1 MLNWGVMGAGGIAYV
16 FCNGMRFTDSGQIL
30 AAASRTQERLDRLAN
45 DFGIPR
51 QYNDYADLLTDDDID
66 AVYIAT
72 IHPLHAEWAIKCAE
86 AGKHL
91 LIEKPISMNHAEAAA
106 MVDAAR
112 ENDVF
117 LMEAFMSRCHPQIAK
132 MVELIQDGTIGEV
145 QVIRA
150 TFGYRSGFNPQSRI
164 YNREMGGGGIL
175 DIGCYTASMA
185 RKVAGAAANKLFLNP
200 ISVKG
205 NGKIG
210 PTGVDQIAAATLKF
224 ENDIIAEI
232 ICAVECNYGSNVTI
246 YGTEG
251 TLTIPSPWLPSSP
264 CRGAREPLPLDTTF
278 PATQL
283 IVQSSQNRE
292 TTEVTIPVD
301 RDLFTY
307 EADTV
312 AAHIPD
318 RQAPAM
324 SWDDTL
330 GNMQVLD
337 AWLAEVGVVHY

>member
-1 MLNWGVMGAGGIAYV
+1 
-16 FCNGMRFTDSGQIL
+16 
-30 AAASRTQERLDRLAN
+30 
-45 DFGIPR
+45 
-51 QYNDYADLLTDDDID
+51 
-66 AVYIAT
+66 
-72 IHPLHAEWAIKCAE
+72 
-86 AGKHL
+86 
-91 LIEKPISMNHAEAAA
+91 

-117 LMEAFMSRCHPQIAK
+117 LMEAFMYRCHPQIAK
-132 MVELIQDGTIGEV
+132 MVDLIQDGTIGNV
-145 QVIRA
+145 QAIRA
-150 TFGYRSGFNPQSRI
+150 TFGYRSGFNPQSRL

-185 RKVAGAAANKLFLNP
+185 RKVAGAAANELFLDP

-205 NGKIG
+205 NGKVG
-210 PTGVDQIAAATLKF
+210 PTGVDHIAAATLKF

-232 ICAVECNYGSNVTI
+232 ICAVECNYGSNVII

-251 TLTIPSPWLPSSP
+251 TITIPNPWLPSSP
-264 CRGAREPLPLDTTF
+264 CRGARTPLPADTTF

-283 IVQSSQNRE
+283 IVQSSQDRK
-292 TTEVTIPVD
+292 TTEITVPAD

-312 AAHIPD
+312 ATHIAD

-324 SWDDTL
+324 SWEDTL
-330 GNMQVLD
+330 GNMQLLD
-337 AWLAEVGVVHY
+337 AWREEVGVVR

>member
-16 FCNGMRFTDSGQIL
+16 FCNGMRFTDTGRIL
-30 AAASRTQERLDRLAN
+30 AVASRTQERIDRLAT
-45 DFGIPR
+45 DFEIPR
-51 QYNDYADLLTDDDID
+51 RYNDYAELLTDDDID

-86 AGKHL
+86 ARKHL
-91 LIEKPISMNHAEAAA
+91 LVEKPISMNHAETAA

-117 LMEAFMSRCHPQIAK
+117 LMEAFMYRCHPQIAK
-132 MVELIQDGTIGEV
+132 MVDLIQDGTIGNV
-145 QVIRA
+145 QAIRA
-150 TFGYRSGFNPQSRI
+150 TFGYRSGFNPQSRL

-175 DIGCYTASMA
+175 DIGCYTASMT
-185 RKVAGAAANKLFLNP
+185 RKLAGAAENKLFLNP
-200 ISVKG
+200 VEIKG

-210 PTGVDQIAAATLKF
+210 PTGVDHIAAATLKF
-224 ENDIIAEI
+224 ENGIIGEIIA
-232 ICAVECNYGSNVTI
+232 AVECSVGSSVFI

-251 TLTIPSPWLPSSP
+251 SITIPSPWLPSSL
-264 CRGAREPLPLDTTF
+264 CRQAREPLPLDTTF
-278 PATQL
+278 PSTKI
-283 IVQSSQNRE
+283 IVDAHQRQE
-292 TTEVTIPVD
+292 EIMIDVD

-312 AAHIPD
+312 ANHIAD

-330 GNMQVLD
+330 GNMQLLE
-337 AWLAEVGVVHY
+337 AWLAEVGVVHF

>member
-16 FCNGMRFTDSGQIL
+16 FCNGMRFTDTGQIL
-30 AAASRTQERLDRLAN
+30 AVASRTQERRDRLAN

-51 QYNDYADLLTDDDID
+51 QYNDYADLLTDDTID
-66 AVYIAT
+66 AIYIAT
-72 IHPLHAEWAIKCAE
+72 IHPLHAEWALKCAE
-86 AGKHL
+86 VGKHL
-91 LIEKPISMNHAEAAA
+91 LVEKPISMNHTETAA

-117 LMEAFMSRCHPQIAK
+117 LMEAFMYRCHPQIAK
-132 MVELIQDGTIGEV
+132 MVELIQDGAIGDILS
-145 QVIRA
+145 IRA

-164 YNREMGGGGIL
+164 YSREMGGGGIL

-185 RKVAGAAANKLFLNP
+185 RKIAGAAANKLFLDP

-205 NGKIG
+205 NGKVG
-210 PTGVDQIAAATLKF
+210 PTGVDHIAAATLKF

-232 ICAVECNYGSNVTI
+232 VCAVECSYGSNVII

-251 TLTIPSPWLPSSP
+251 TLTIPNPWLPSSP
-264 CRGAREPLPLDTTF
+264 CRGARTPLPPDTTF

-283 IVQSSQNRE
+283 IVQPSGSRE
-292 TTEVTIPVD
+292 ATEVTVTAD

-312 AAHIPD
+312 AAHITD

-324 SWDDTL
+324 SWGDTL
-330 GNMQVLD
+330 GNMQLLD
-337 AWLAEVGVVHY
+337 AWREEVGVVS

>member
-16 FCNGMRFTDSGQIL
+16 FCNGMRFTDTGQIL
-30 AAASRTQERLDRLAN
+30 AVASRTRERNDRLAN

-51 QYNDYADLLTDDDID
+51 QYDDYAALLTDDDID
-66 AVYIAT
+66 AIYIAT

-91 LIEKPISMNHAEAAA
+91 LVEKPISMNYTETEA
-106 MVDAAR
+106 MVNAAR

-117 LMEAFMSRCHPQIAK
+117 LMEAFMYRCHPQIAK
-132 MVELIQDGTIGEV
+132 MVELIQEGAIGDV
-145 QVIRA
+145 QAVRA
-150 TFGYRSGFNPQSRI
+150 TFGYRSGFNRQSRI

-185 RKVAGAAANKLFLNP
+185 RKIAGAAANELFLNP

-205 NGKIG
+205 NGKVG
-210 PTGVDQIAAATLKF
+210 PTGVDHIAAATLKF

-232 ICAVECNYGSNVTI
+232 VCAVECTYGSNVII
-246 YGTEG
+246 YGTDG
-251 TLTIPSPWLPSSP
+251 TLTIPNPWLPSSP
-264 CRGAREPLPLDTTF
+264 CRGARTPLPPDTTF

-283 IVQSSQNRE
+283 IVQPSGSRE
-292 TTEVTIPVD
+292 ATEVTVTAD

-312 AAHIPD
+312 AAHIAD

-324 SWDDTL
+324 SWADTL
-330 GNMQVLD
+330 GNMKLLD
-337 AWLAEVGVVHY
+337 AWRAEVGVVS

>member
-16 FCNGMRFTDSGQIL
+16 FCNGMRFTDTGQIF
-30 AAASRTQERLDRLAN
+30 AVASRTQERRDRLAN
-45 DFGIPR
+45 DFEIPR
-51 QYNDYADLLTDDDID
+51 RYNDYAELLTDDDID

-72 IHPLHAEWAIKCAE
+72 IHPLHAEWAVKCAE

-91 LIEKPISMNHAEAAA
+91 LVEKPISMNHTETAA

-117 LMEAFMSRCHPQIAK
+117 LMEAFMYRCHPQIAK
-132 MVELIQDGTIGEV
+132 MVELIQDGAIGDV
-145 QVIRA
+145 QTIRA
-150 TFGYRSGFNPQSRI
+150 TFGYRSGFNPQSRL

-185 RKVAGAAANKLFLNP
+185 RKVAGAADNKLFLDP

-210 PTGVDQIAAATLKF
+210 PTGVDHIAAATLKF

-232 ICAVECNYGSNVTI
+232 ICAVECNYGSNVI
-246 YGTEG
+246 LYGTDG
-251 TLTIPSPWLPSSP
+251 TITIPNPWLPSSP
-264 CRGAREPLPLDTTF
+264 CRGARTPLPPDTTF

-292 TTEVTIPVD
+292 TTEVTVPAD

-312 AAHIPD
+312 AAHIAD

-324 SWDDTL
+324 SWADTL
-330 GNMQVLD
+330 GNMQLLD
-337 AWLAEVGVVHY
+337 TWREEIGVVS

>member
-16 FCNGMRFTDSGQIL
+16 FCNGMRFTDTGQIL
-30 AAASRTQERLDRLAN
+30 AVASRTQERNDRLAN

-51 QYNDYADLLTDDDID
+51 QYNAYADLLADDDID

-72 IHPLHAEWAIKCAE
+72 IHPLHAEWTIKCAE

-91 LIEKPISMNHAEAAA
+91 LVEKPISMNHTETAA
-106 MVDAAR
+106 MVEAAR

-117 LMEAFMSRCHPQIAK
+117 LMEAFMYRCHPQIAK
-132 MVELIQDGTIGEV
+132 MVELIQDGAIGDV
-145 QVIRA
+145 QTIRA
-150 TFGYRSGFNPQSRI
+150 TFGYRSGFNPQSRL

-185 RKVAGAAANKLFLNP
+185 RKVAGAADNKLFLNP

-210 PTGVDQIAAATLKF
+210 PTGVDHIAAATLKF

-232 ICAVECNYGSNVTI
+232 ICAVECNYGSGVTI

-251 TLTIPSPWLPSSP
+251 TITVPNPWLPSSP
-264 CRGAREPLPLDTTF
+264 CRGARTPLPADTTF

-283 IVQSSQNRE
+283 IVQSSSNRE
-292 TTEVTIPVD
+292 TTEIIVPAD

-312 AAHIPD
+312 AAHIAD

-324 SWDDTL
+324 SWEDTL
-330 GNMQVLD
+330 GNMQLLD
-337 AWLAEVGVVHY
+337 AWRKEVGVVQ

>member
-30 AAASRTQERLDRLAN
+30 AVASRTQERLNRLAN
-45 DFGIPR
+45 DFDIPR
-51 QYNDYADLLTDDDID
+51 QYNDYADLLTDEDID

-91 LIEKPISMNHAEAAA
+91 LVEKPISMSHTETAA
-106 MVDAAR
+106 MVNAAR

-117 LMEAFMSRCHPQIAK
+117 LMEAFMYRCHPQIAK
-132 MVELIQDGTIGEV
+132 MVELIQDSTIGDV
-145 QVIRA
+145 QTIRA
-150 TFGYRSGFNPQSRI
+150 TFGYRSGFNPQSRL

-185 RKVAGAAANKLFLNP
+185 RKVAGAADNKLFLNP

-210 PTGVDQIAAATLKF
+210 PTGVDHIAAATLKF

-232 ICAVECNYGSNVTI
+232 VCAVECTYGSNVII

-251 TLTIPSPWLPSSP
+251 TITIPNPWLPSSP
-264 CRGAREPLPLDTTF
+264 CRGARTPLPLDTTF

-283 IVQSSQNRE
+283 IVHSSGSRE
-292 TTEVTIPVD
+292 ATEVTVTAD

-307 EADTV
+307 EADMV
-312 AAHIPD
+312 AAHLAD

-324 SWDDTL
+324 SWEDTL
-330 GNMQVLD
+330 GNMQLLD
-337 AWLAEVGVVHY
+337 AWREEVGVVS

>member
-16 FCNGMRFTDSGQIL
+16 FCNGMRFTETGQIL
-30 AAASRTQERLDRLAN
+30 AVASRTQERNDRLAN
-45 DFGIPR
+45 DFEIPR

-91 LIEKPISMNHAEAAA
+91 LIEKPIGMNYAETAA
-106 MVDAAR
+106 MVNAAR

-117 LMEAFMSRCHPQIAK
+117 LMEAFMYRCHPQIAK
-132 MVELIQDGTIGEV
+132 MVALIQDGAIGEV
-145 QVIRA
+145 QAMRA
-150 TFGYRSGFNPQSRI
+150 TFGYRSGFNPESRI

-185 RKVAGAAANKLFLNP
+185 RKVAGAAANELFLNP
-200 ISVKG
+200 ISIKG

-210 PTGVDQIAAATLKF
+210 PTGVDHIAAATLKF

-232 ICAVECNYGSNVTI
+232 VCAVECNYGSNVII

-251 TLTIPSPWLPSSP
+251 TLTIPNPWLPSSP
-264 CRGAREPLPLDTTF
+264 CRGARTPLPPDTTF

-283 IVQSSQNRE
+283 IVQTSQSQE
-292 TTEVTIPVD
+292 TTEVIVPAD

-307 EADTV
+307 EADMV
-312 AAHIPD
+312 AAHIAD

-324 SWDDTL
+324 SWEDTL
-330 GNMQVLD
+330 GNMQLLD
-337 AWLAEVGVVHY
+337 AWREAVGVVK

>member
-16 FCNGMRFTDSGQIL
+16 FCNGMRFTDTGQIL
-30 AAASRTQERLDRLAN
+30 AVASRTQERKDRLAN

-72 IHPLHAEWAIKCAE
+72 IHPLHVEWAIKCAE

-91 LIEKPISMNHAEAAA
+91 LIEKPISMNSAETAA
-106 MVDAAR
+106 MVNAAR

-117 LMEAFMSRCHPQIAK
+117 LMEAFMYGCHPQIAK

-145 QVIRA
+145 QAIRA
-150 TFGYRSGFNPQSRI
+150 TFGYRSGFNPQSRL

-185 RKVAGAAANKLFLNP
+185 RKVAGAADNKLFLNP

-210 PTGVDQIAAATLKF
+210 PTGVDHIAAATLKF

-232 ICAVECNYGSNVTI
+232 ICAVECNYGSGVTI

-251 TLTIPSPWLPSSP
+251 TITIPNPWLPSSP
-264 CRGAREPLPLDTTF
+264 CRGARTPLPLDTTF

-283 IVQSSQNRE
+283 IVQSSQSRE
-292 TTEVTIPVD
+292 TTEVTVPAD

-312 AAHIPD
+312 ATHID
-318 RQAPAM
+318 DGQAPAM
-324 SWDDTL
+324 SWEDTL
-330 GNMQVLD
+330 GNMQLLD
-337 AWLAEVGVVHY
+337 AWREEVGVVK

>member
-16 FCNGMRFTDSGQIL
+16 FCNGMRFTDSGQIC
-30 AAASRTQERLDRLAN
+30 AVASRTQERLDRLAN
-45 DFGIPR
+45 DFEIPR
-51 QYNDYADLLTDDDID
+51 QYNDYTDLLTDDDID

-91 LIEKPISMNHAEAAA
+91 LVEKPISMSHTETAA
-106 MVDAAR
+106 MVNAAR

-117 LMEAFMSRCHPQIAK
+117 LMEAFMYRCHPQIAK
-132 MVELIQDGTIGEV
+132 MVELIQDGAIGDI
-145 QVIRA
+145 QSIRA
-150 TFGYRSGFNPQSRI
+150 TFGYRSGFNPQSRL

-185 RKVAGAAANKLFLNP
+185 RKVAGAADNKLFLNP
-200 ISVKG
+200 TSVKG

-210 PTGVDQIAAATLKF
+210 PTGVDHIAAATLKF

-232 ICAVECNYGSNVTI
+232 VCAVECTYGSNVII

-251 TLTIPSPWLPSSP
+251 TLTIPNPWLPSSP
-264 CRGAREPLPLDTTF
+264 CRGARTPLPLDTTF

-283 IVQSSQNRE
+283 IIQPSGSRE
-292 TTEVTIPVD
+292 ATEVTVTAD

-307 EADTV
+307 EADMV
-312 AAHIPD
+312 AAHIAD

-324 SWDDTL
+324 SWEDTL
-330 GNMQVLD
+330 GNMQLLD
-337 AWLAEVGVVHY
+337 AWRKEVGVVQ

>member
-1 MLNWGVMGAGGIAYV
+1 MLNWGIMGAGGIAYV
-16 FCNGMRFTDSGQIL
+16 FCNGMRFTDTGQIL
-30 AAASRTQERLDRLAN
+30 AVASRTESRRHRLAN

-51 QYNDYADLLTDDDID
+51 QYNDYADLLADDNID

-91 LIEKPISMNHAEAAA
+91 LIEKPISMNYAETDA
-106 MVDAAR
+106 MVNAAR
-112 ENDVF
+112 ENGVF
-117 LMEAFMSRCHPQIAK
+117 LMEAFMYRCHPQIAK
-132 MVELIQDGTIGEV
+132 MVELIQDGTIGDV
-145 QVIRA
+145 QAIRA

-185 RKVAGAAANKLFLNP
+185 RKIAGAAANKLFLNP

-210 PTGVDQIAAATLKF
+210 PTGVDHIAAATLKF

-232 ICAVECNYGSNVTI
+232 ICAVECNYGSGVTI

-251 TLTIPSPWLPSSP
+251 TITIPNPWLPSSP
-264 CRGAREPLPLDTTF
+264 CRGARTPLPLDTTF

-283 IVQSSQNRE
+283 IVQSSQSRE
-292 TTEVTIPVD
+292 TTEVTVPAD

-312 AAHIPD
+312 ATHIND

-324 SWDDTL
+324 SWEDTL
-330 GNMQVLD
+330 GNMQLLD
-337 AWLAEVGVVHY
+337 AWREEVGVVQ

>member
-30 AAASRTQERLDRLAN
+30 AVASRTQERRDRLAN
-45 DFGIPR
+45 DFEIR
-51 QYNDYADLLTDDDID
+51 RRYNDYADLLTDDDID

-91 LIEKPISMNHAEAAA
+91 LVEKPISMNHTETAA

-117 LMEAFMSRCHPQIAK
+117 LMEAFMYRCHPQITK
-132 MVELIQDGTIGEV
+132 MVELIQDGAIGDV
-145 QVIRA
+145 QAIRA
-150 TFGYRSGFNPQSRI
+150 TFGYRSGFNPESRL

-185 RKVAGAAANKLFLNP
+185 RKIAGAAANELFLDP
-200 ISVKG
+200 VSVKG

-210 PTGVDQIAAATLKF
+210 PTGVDHIAAATLKF

-232 ICAVECNYGSNVTI
+232 ICAVECNYGSNVII
-246 YGTEG
+246 YGTDG
-251 TLTIPSPWLPSSP
+251 TLTIPNPWLPSSP
-264 CRGAREPLPLDTTF
+264 CRGARTPLPPDTTF

-292 TTEVTIPVD
+292 TTEIIVPAD

-312 AAHIPD
+312 AAHIAD

-324 SWDDTL
+324 SWGDTL
-330 GNMQVLD
+330 GNMQLLD
-337 AWLAEVGVVHY
+337 AWREEVGVVK

>member
-30 AAASRTQERLDRLAN
+30 AVASRTQERIDRLAN
-45 DFGIPR
+45 DFSIPR
-51 QYNDYADLLTDDDID
+51 RYNDYADLLTDADID

-91 LIEKPISMNHAEAAA
+91 LVEKPISMNHAETAA

-117 LMEAFMSRCHPQIAK
+117 LMEAFMYRCHPQIAK
-132 MVELIQDGTIGEV
+132 MVDLIQDGTIGDV
-145 QVIRA
+145 QAIRA
-150 TFGYRSGFNPQSRI
+150 TFGYRSGFNPQSRL

-185 RKVAGAAANKLFLNP
+185 RKVAGAADNKLFLNP
-200 ISVKG
+200 ISVRG

-210 PTGVDQIAAATLKF
+210 PTGVDHIAAATLKF
-224 ENDIIAEI
+224 ENDVIAEI
-232 ICAVECNYGSNVTI
+232 ICAVECNYGSNVII

-251 TLTIPSPWLPSSP
+251 TITIPNPWLPSSP
-264 CRGAREPLPLDTTF
+264 CRGARTPLPAGTTF
-278 PATQL
+278 PATEL
-283 IVQSSQNRE
+283 IVQSSQNRK
-292 TTEVTIPVD
+292 TTEVIVPAD

-312 AAHIPD
+312 AAHIAD

-330 GNMQVLD
+330 GNMQLLD
-337 AWLAEVGVVHY
+337 AWREEVGVVS

>member
-1 MLNWGVMGAGGIAYV
+1 
-16 FCNGMRFTDSGQIL
+16 
-30 AAASRTQERLDRLAN
+30 
-45 DFGIPR
+45 
-51 QYNDYADLLTDDDID
+51 
-66 AVYIAT
+66 
-72 IHPLHAEWAIKCAE
+72 
-86 AGKHL
+86 
-91 LIEKPISMNHAEAAA
+91 MNHAETAA

-117 LMEAFMSRCHPQIAK
+117 LMEAFMYRCHPQIAK
-132 MVELIQDGTIGEV
+132 MVELIQEGAIGEV
-145 QVIRA
+145 QAIRA
-150 TFGYRSGFNPQSRI
+150 TFGYRSGFNPQSRL

-185 RKVAGAAANKLFLNP
+185 RKVAGAAANELFLDP

-205 NGKIG
+205 NGKVG
-210 PTGVDQIAAATLKF
+210 PTGVDHIAAATLKF

-232 ICAVECNYGSNVTI
+232 ICAVECNYGSNVII

-251 TLTIPSPWLPSSP
+251 TITIPNPWLPSSP
-264 CRGAREPLPLDTTF
+264 CRGARTPLPADTTF

-283 IVQSSQNRE
+283 IVHSSQDRK
-292 TTEVTIPVD
+292 TTEITVPAD

-312 AAHIPD
+312 ATHIAD

-324 SWDDTL
+324 SWADTL
-330 GNMQVLD
+330 GNMQLLD
-337 AWLAEVGVVHY
+337 AWREEVGVVR

>member
-16 FCNGMRFTDSGQIL
+16 FCNGMRFTDTGQIF
-30 AAASRTQERLDRLAN
+30 AVASRTQERKDRLAN

-72 IHPLHAEWAIKCAE
+72 IHPLHVEWAIKCAE

-91 LIEKPISMNHAEAAA
+91 LIEKPISMNSAETAA
-106 MVDAAR
+106 MVNAAR

-117 LMEAFMSRCHPQIAK
+117 LMEAFMYRCHPQIAK
-132 MVELIQDGTIGEV
+132 MVELIQDGTIGDV
-145 QVIRA
+145 QTIRA
-150 TFGYRSGFNPQSRI
+150 TFGYRSGFNPQSRL

-185 RKVAGAAANKLFLNP
+185 RKIAGAAANKLFLNP

-210 PTGVDQIAAATLKF
+210 PTGVDHIAAATLKF

-232 ICAVECNYGSNVTI
+232 ICAVECNYGSGVTI

-251 TLTIPSPWLPSSP
+251 TLTIPNPWLPSSP
-264 CRGAREPLPLDTTF
+264 CRGARIPLPLDTTF

-283 IVQSSQNRE
+283 IVQSSQSRE
-292 TTEVTIPVD
+292 TTEVTVPAD

-307 EADTV
+307 DGRTHSA
-312 AAHIPD
+312 IC
-318 RQAPAM
+318 
-324 SWDDTL
+324 SCWTL
-330 GNMQVLD
+330 GVKK
-337 AWLAEVGVVHY
+337 

>member
-16 FCNGMRFTDSGQIL
+16 FCNGMRFTDTGQIL
-30 AAASRTQERLDRLAN
+30 AVASRTQERKDRLAN

-72 IHPLHAEWAIKCAE
+72 IHPLHVEWAIKCAE

-91 LIEKPISMNHAEAAA
+91 LIEKPISMNSAETAA
-106 MVDAAR
+106 MVNAAR

-117 LMEAFMSRCHPQIAK
+117 LMEAFMYRCHPQIAK

-145 QVIRA
+145 QAIRA
-150 TFGYRSGFNPQSRI
+150 TFGYRSGFNPQSRL

-185 RKVAGAAANKLFLNP
+185 RKVAGAADNKLFLNP

-210 PTGVDQIAAATLKF
+210 PTGVDHIAAATLKF

-232 ICAVECNYGSNVTI
+232 ICAVECNYGSGVTI

-251 TLTIPSPWLPSSP
+251 TITIPNPWLPSSP
-264 CRGAREPLPLDTTF
+264 CRGARTPLPLDTTF

-283 IVQSSQNRE
+283 IVQSSQSRE
-292 TTEVTIPVD
+292 TTEVTVPAD

-312 AAHIPD
+312 ATHID
-318 RQAPAM
+318 DGQAPAM
-324 SWDDTL
+324 SWEDTL
-330 GNMQVLD
+330 GNMQLLD
-337 AWLAEVGVVHY
+337 AWREEVGVVK